1 MNLRTLRIP
10 LISTGTLCVFA
21 FAGALT
27 GLVASPAQADDD
39 ACTAKSFKIK
49 EVKEACRK
57 GGRKAAKAM
66 MKEAVKKA
74 KANGEK
80 VNCKSCHTDVKTTFA
95 LTDNA
100 VEDFKRML

>member
-1 MNLRTLRIP
+1 MNLRALRIP
-10 LISTGTLCVFA
+10 LISTGTLCIFA

-39 ACTAKSFKIK
+39 ACTAQSFKIK
-49 EVKEACRK
+49 QVKDACRK
-57 GGRKAAKAM
+57 GGRTAVKAM
-66 MKEAVKKA
+66 MKDAVKKA

-80 VNCKSCHTDVKTTFA
+80 VNCKSCHTELKPTFG

-100 VEDFKRML
+100 VDDLKRLL

>member
-1 MNLRTLRIP
+1 MNLRALRIP
-10 LISTGTLCVFA
+10 LISTGTLCIFA

-39 ACTAKSFKIK
+39 ACTARSFK
-49 EVKEACRK
+49 VKKVEDACKK
-57 GGRKAAKAM
+57 GGRTAAKAV
-66 MKEAVKKA
+66 MKAAVKKA

-80 VNCKSCHTDVKTTFA
+80 VNCKTCHTDIKTTFA

-100 VEDFKRML
+100 VDDLKRLL